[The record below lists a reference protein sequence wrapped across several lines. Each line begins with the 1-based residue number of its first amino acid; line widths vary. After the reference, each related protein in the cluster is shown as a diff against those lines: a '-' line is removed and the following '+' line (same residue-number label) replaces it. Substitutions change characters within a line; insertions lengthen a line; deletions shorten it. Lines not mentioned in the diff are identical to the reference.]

1 MRKFEKNE
9 VEVMYNVETL
19 EFQDMKREDIK
30 EPITLTSKSEMFRQ
44 MYDAGMDVCDIAK
57 ECKSHYSFVYG
68 VISNSRESRPSTKTT
83 ASDEIRMLYSQG
95 KTAGEIAKMLNKNYS
110 FVFGVIKKVKDLDP
124 SVPVLSTTGYVV
136 NLPEPELNPETFAK
150 KSEDAPDP
158 DENIAK
164 KQVKAD
170 RKKKPDAPVL
180 DDPAEDRKEDEVAE

>member
-9 VEVMYNVETL
+9 VEVMYNMETL
-19 EFQDMKREDIK
+19 EFQDMNREDIK

-68 VISNSRESRPSTKTT
+68 VIGNPRASTKTT

-110 FVFGVIKKVKDLDP
+110 FVFGVIKKVKALDP
-124 SVPVLSTTGYVV
+124 SVPVLSTTGSVV
-136 NLPEPELNPETFAK
+136 NLPESELN
-150 KSEDAPDP
+150 P

-170 RKKKPDAPVL
+170 RKEKKEAPVL
-180 DDPAEDRKEDEVAE
+180 GDPAEDRKEEVAE